1 MAVSMAST
9 GPRGNWTTVAL
20 VYAIGL
26 GSMALVGIL
35 SPLALR
41 ITASLHAPASAIGL
55 TIALFSLPAAIVAT
69 IGGGVVDRLGPRLV
83 LLLTSPVFVLA
94 DAIVWLAHDIW
105 LLNFGVLLAGIG
117 YLGILNG
124 GAAML
129 IGALE
134 GTARTRAMTLWSTYA
149 PTGFSLGLLI
159 AAPFTAGEA
168 WRWAILL
175 HGAFMALCAAGSF
188 ALPHV
193 ALIRAR
199 GASAREKLA
208 SLFAGLRHPAILML
222 GLAMAM
228 PAMIS
233 YGTSLAAATYIAKVH
248 GVSLAAS
255 ASIVAVA
262 KIAAVLLGGT
272 VTGALLTRDFPP
284 RRLLAI
290 VVVIGILAQT
300 ALFLPTSPLVL
311 AIAGLMAWLFTYG
324 AATGVCMATMPALS
338 TKDIGGGSVAGLV
351 NQFVSIASFL
361 TPTIYFSLTHWTA
374 YVAIAVIGLI
384 ACLAALPTVGARTG
398 AKAAQP
404 HAADHTAVSPPST
417 GSIAP
422 VR

>member
-1 MAVSMAST
+1 LAANKETTHMTAAKTQGSRS
-9 GPRGNWTTVAL
+9 TVAL

-26 GSMALVGIL
+26 GSMAVVGIL

-41 ITASLHAPASAIGL
+41 VTQALHAPAAAIGL

-69 IGGGVVDRLGPRLV
+69 VGGGIVDRLGPRRV

-94 DAIVWLAHDIW
+94 DAIIWLARDMWI
-105 LLNFGVLLAGIG
+105 LNLGVLLAGIG

-134 GTARTRAMTLWSTYA
+134 GTARTKAMTLWSTYA

-159 AAPFTAGEA
+159 AAPFTGGDN
-168 WRWAILL
+168 WRWAIAI
-175 HGAFMALCAAGSF
+175 HGAFMAACAVGAI

-193 ALIRAR
+193 ALIPGQ
-199 GASAREKLA
+199 GASPRERLA
-208 SLFAGLRHPAILML
+208 GLFAGLRRPPILML
-222 GLAMAM
+222 GVAMAM

-233 YGTSLAAATYIAKVH
+233 YGTSLAAATYLAKVH

-272 VTGALLTRDFPP
+272 VTGALLARDFPP

-290 VVVIGILAQT
+290 VVVIGIAAQT
-300 ALFLPTSPLVL
+300 ALFLPSSPFVL

-324 AATGVCMATMPALS
+324 AATGVCMATMPSLA
-338 TKDIGGGSVAGLV
+338 TKDLGGGSVAGLV

-361 TPTIYFSLTHWTA
+361 TPTIYFSLTQWSG
-374 YVAIAVIGLI
+374 YVAIAVVGLLACLI
-384 ACLAALPTVGARTG
+384 ALPRRAGAPEAAED
-398 AKAAQP
+398 QI
-404 HAADHTAVSPPST
+404 AVSPPST
-417 GSIAP
+417 GIMAP